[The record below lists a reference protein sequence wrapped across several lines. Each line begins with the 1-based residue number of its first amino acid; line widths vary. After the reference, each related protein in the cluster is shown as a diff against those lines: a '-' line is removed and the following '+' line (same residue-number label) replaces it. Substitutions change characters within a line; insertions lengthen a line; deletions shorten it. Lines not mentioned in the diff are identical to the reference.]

1 MIRQLSGINLGL
13 GGHSSGRP
21 QHGARSA
28 AVIFVGVGWGG
39 EESLEAGW
47 PGMLDPWTP
56 QVGFEL

>member
-1 MIRQLSGINLGL
+1 MIVRETERREDSFLESCW
-13 GGHSSGRP
+13 SGR
-21 QHGARSA
+21 S
-28 AVIFVGVGWGG
+28 IFVGVGWGG